1 MSTASEREA
10 ALRRALQSAA
20 EYIEPA
26 PGGLERIQ
34 NRLRRPRP
42 VLVAWLEAAWTVV
55 MMRAPDVID
64 AVRRLTVKMLRPVW
78 DRFGPKAAAR
88 PGPLRWL
95 RPLTAMSVAVFV
107 VGASVYVGL
116 ESSTGAFT
124 IGASLGGQ
132 GLTGTHPGAR
142 SSSGG
147 GTAYGNGSPSS
158 FPVTS
163 SSPGS
168 TPACSKSSGTAQYSA
183 PPPGSSTSPPS
194 SSSAPATSTGPSTG
208 STSPSPS
215 DSTTPDP
222 GSSSPSADSGAAS
235 DAGQTDAGQTNG
247 NLISAG
253 ANAGTGTG
261 ASDTGVN
268 GGPARRSTGNTNASQ
283 SAAPPHA
290 ATRNGKPAA
299 SSPKY
304 DPCHTPKPA
313 SRHTKKASSPSTA
326 TQTSAELGHTQP
338 GRAVA
343 AKLD

>member
-20 EYIEPA
+20 NYIEPA
-26 PGGLERIQ
+26 PGGLDRIQ
-34 NRLRRPRP
+34 ERLGRPRP

-55 MMRAPDVID
+55 MMRAPDVIE
-64 AVRRLTVKMLRPVW
+64 AVRRQAAKVLRLVW

-132 GLTGTHPGAR
+132 GLTGSHPSKSAPG
-142 SSSGG
+142 GG
-147 GTAYGNGSPSS
+147 GTADGSGYTSS
-158 FPVTS
+158 NPGTS

-235 DAGQTDAGQTNG
+235 DAGQTNG
-247 NLISAG
+247 NLVSAG
-253 ANAGTGTG
+253 ANAGTDTG

-268 GGPARRSTGNTNASQ
+268 GSPARRSAENTNASQ
-283 SAAPPHA
+283 SGAPLAADGNSRPSRSDQKH
-290 ATRNGKPAA
+290 
-299 SSPKY
+299 SPCSTKS
-304 DPCHTPKPA
+304 K
-313 SRHTKKASSPSTA
+313 HTKKASSPSTA